1 MKAILYSAAVFLMV
15 ASVVQAQSA
24 SSSETSGV
32 RKVAADPA
40 KGFDYPYYLYVP
52 DKIRHAVDSKKP
64 HTILVLPNN
73 SGKAN
78 DDFAFH
84 ESDVQRR
91 IKNNAQVADGLGVAI
106 LAPVFPR
113 PGGDWKIYTHAL
125 DRDSMTTDKKEY
137 ARFDLQ
143 LIVMIDDARE
153 NLAKEGV
160 KFDKK
165 IFMLGFSASGMFVN
179 RFTFLHP
186 DRVKAVAV
194 GSPGGW
200 AIAPVASNKGRSLP
214 YPIGVGDLKSVAG
227 KSLNLKALRK
237 VPMFFFLGDADDND
251 SVVFRDGYEEDD
263 EQLIFEMF
271 GKTPV
276 DRWDDSRELYRSAGL
291 NAEFKLYPKVK
302 HTISKEMFDDILKFL
317 RVHLEGTGK

>member
-1 MKAILYSAAVFLMV
+1 MKAILYSAAVFLLV
-15 ASVVQAQSA
+15 ANVCQAQGSG
-24 SSSETSGV
+24 SSEASGV
-32 RKVAADPA
+32 RKVAADTA
-40 KGFDYPYYLYVP
+40 KGFDYPYYLHVP
-52 DKIRHAVDSKKP
+52 DSLRHSADSRKLQ
-64 HTILVLPNN
+64 TILVLPNN

-78 DDFAFH
+78 DDLGFH

-106 LAPVFPR
+106 LTPVFPR

-143 LIVMIDDARE
+143 LIAMIDDARE
-153 NLAKEGV
+153 YLAKEGV
-160 KFDKK
+160 RFDKK
-165 IFMLGFSASGMFVN
+165 VFMLGFSASGMFVN

-186 DRVKAVAV
+186 DRVKSAAV

-200 AIAPVASNKGRSLP
+200 AIAPVGSYSGKSLP

-227 KSLNLKALRK
+227 KNLDLKKLRK
-237 VPMFFFLGDADDND
+237 VSMFFFLGDGDEND
-251 SVVFRDGYEEDD
+251 SVVFRDGYEQED
-263 EQLIFEMF
+263 EQLIFETF

-276 DRWDDSRELYRSAGL
+276 ERWDDSREIYREAGL
-291 NAEFKLYPKVK
+291 RVEFKLYPNVK
-302 HTISKEMFDDILKFL
+302 HTISKEMFDDILKFFRDSL
-317 RVHLEGTGK
+317 QATSK